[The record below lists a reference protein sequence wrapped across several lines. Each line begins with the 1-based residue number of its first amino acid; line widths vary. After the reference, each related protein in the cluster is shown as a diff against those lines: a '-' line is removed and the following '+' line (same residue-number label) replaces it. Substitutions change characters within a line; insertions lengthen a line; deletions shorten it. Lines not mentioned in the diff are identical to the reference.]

1 LKTIPCLQWLLL
13 QTTFLGCRQLPSK
26 AIYLATMSSQ
36 VNDFTW
42 RPSTAKKMHSTN
54 KEMQQA
60 FIIHQNMILE
70 PILQKTNAL

>member
-1 LKTIPCLQWLLL
+1 
-13 QTTFLGCRQLPSK
+13 
-26 AIYLATMSSQ
+26 MSSQ

-70 PILQKTNAL
+70 PILQKTNALQLIFSNFTELNRKYL